1 MSDEERRAFAEEPRF
16 PAFGVGGD
24 YAGARRSRR
33 AFRMLIVACVAFTL
47 VLYFVEEFKRY
58 DLNETNYRRALTHHP
73 ESARSF
79 LRSVVKREREDREK
93 PNAKYIE
100 YLASI
105 EEEDKVLALYDEA
118 YRLNSG
124 DASLLI
130 NYGCELYRAG
140 QYIEARERFREAGII
155 PPPNALPKY
164 LEAAAMAAASPPDA
178 DPSATVALVASA
190 NNSGD
195 PVLFP
200 EPLWHHSLPR
210 SGEWYSNLRRSLVQ
224 NGCWHL
230 NSFVAQL
237 ADRAEREIE
246 AGKLAN
252 WDSWLRQ
259 IQIMGERLVGNTTT
273 GPEGLGSIQA
283 IAGLHMQLDM
293 LALRKRIVEH
303 RGGGGNAIDVRMNAV
318 KEALDELKA
327 FQSKRDS
334 RIAAHRTVIGRPW
347 HLIGYTLGALVIV
360 FLLAAIVAKAAD
372 PGRRTWAAEHGA
384 ICGATVTIGLGLAL
398 TALFALLFTRDL
410 PSAAAWTSV
419 FTWMWI
425 ASVGGLVFFGPFY
438 PLIALPSAKRV
449 VDLASLTPEE
459 AEAQVAAARRFRR
472 KACATMT
479 RRYYGILLGGMVAV
493 VCIWIL
499 SFRVVESIYPMEIK
513 LLVTGLED
521 EEIQVV
527 RNVQARLR

>member
-1 MSDEERRAFAEEPRF
+1 MSDGEHRAFAEEPRF

-33 AFRMLIVACVAFTL
+33 AFRMLIVACVIFTGL
-47 VLYFVEEFKRY
+47 LYFVEAFKRY

-79 LRSVVKREREDREK
+79 MRSVVKREREQHEK

-130 NYGCELYRAG
+130 NYGCQLYRAG

-155 PPPNALPKY
+155 PPPNALPRY
-164 LEAAAMAAASPPDA
+164 LEAAAMAATLAPDD
-178 DPSATVALVASA
+178 DPSDTLALVASA

-200 EPLWHHSLPR
+200 EPLWHASLPR
-210 SGEWYSNLRRSLVQ
+210 HGEWYSNLRRNLVQ
-224 NGCWHL
+224 TACWHL
-230 NSFVAQL
+230 NRFVAQL
-237 ADRAEREIE
+237 ADRAEADIK
-246 AGKLAN
+246 AGHVGN

-259 IQIMGERLVGNTTT
+259 LQIMGERLVGNTST
-273 GPEGLGSIQA
+273 GTKGLGSIQA
-283 IAGLHMQLDM
+283 IAGLHMQRDALG
-293 LALRKRIVEH
+293 LRKMIAER
-303 RGGGGNAIDVRMNAV
+303 RGTGTDAIDARMEAV
-318 KEALDELKA
+318 ADALDRLKA
-327 FQSKRDS
+327 FQADRDS
-334 RIAAHRTVIGRPW
+334 RIAAHRRIIGRPW
-347 HLIGYTLGALVIV
+347 HLIFATLGGLFAL
-360 FLLAAIVAKAAD
+360 FLVSAFLAKIAD
-372 PGRRTWAAEHGA
+372 PGRKTWAAEHGK
-384 ICGATVTIGLGLAL
+384 ICGPIVTTGLGLAL

-410 PSAAAWTSV
+410 PSAEAWTTV

-425 ASVGGLVFFGPFY
+425 MSIGGLVVFGPIY
-438 PLIALPSAKRV
+438 PMMVLPGARRV

-459 AEAQVAAARRFRR
+459 AESRLVLARRFRR
-472 KACATMT
+472 RACATLA
-479 RRYYGILLGGMVAV
+479 RRYFAILLGGLIAV

-499 SFRVVESIYPMEIK
+499 GFRIVEGIYPMEMK
-513 LLVTGLED
+513 LLVTGLESQ
-521 EEIQVV
+521 EIQAV
-527 RNVQARLR
+527 RDVQESLR